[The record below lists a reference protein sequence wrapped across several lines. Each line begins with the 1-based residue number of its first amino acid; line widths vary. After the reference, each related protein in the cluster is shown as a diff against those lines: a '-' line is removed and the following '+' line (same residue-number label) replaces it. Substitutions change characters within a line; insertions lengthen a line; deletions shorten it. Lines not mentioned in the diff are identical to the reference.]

1 MPNKKPKTPNP
12 ARRARLFR
20 IGRDQAIRIPR
31 EFELNADEVL
41 ISREEDHLVVVPVQK
56 RPALAEVLSRLNPM
70 DEDFPN
76 SADPATEPQDL
87 L

>member
-1 MPNKKPKTPNP
+1 MANEKPFTPRT

-20 IGRDQAIRIPR
+20 IGRDQAVRIPR

-41 ISREEDHLVVVPVQK
+41 ISREGDRLVVVPVQK
-56 RPALAEVLSRLNPM
+56 RPSLADVLSRLKPM

-76 SADPATEPQDL
+76 SADPPTEPQDL

>member
-1 MPNKKPKTPNP
+1 MPNKKPNIRSP

-20 IGRDQAIRIPR
+20 IGRNQAIRIPR

-41 ISREEDHLVVVPVQK
+41 ISREGDRLVVVPVQK
-56 RPALAEVLSRLNPM
+56 PLSLAEVLSGLEPM

-76 SADPATEPQDL
+76 TADPPTEPQDL